1 MMKILIGSGG
11 TGGHIYPALAL
22 ARHAMAVEQNNE
34 ILFVGRAQGLETRI
48 IPSAGFELI
57 TIPARG
63 FQRSLRNTSLFF
75 KDLISGIG
83 QASGVIN
90 QFKPNVVLGTGS
102 YIAAPLVIAALLK
115 RIPTVI
121 HEQNALPGLANR
133 WLAPFVNKVCVSF
146 AETGGMLT
154 RRSRIELTGNPR
166 ASEVIKYIGKDA
178 GQTFSSKAGLRKILV
193 YGGSLG
199 ALKMN
204 EVLSIY
210 LEENLQPDNVEIV
223 IVTGEKYFQDFRNRL
238 DSLPEN
244 IKLFPYLD
252 DIPEALAVTDLA
264 VTRSGATTIAELT
277 ALGVPAILIPSP
289 NVANNEQLHNARVLS
304 KGGAAL
310 LIEDTEFDHH
320 RLQYEINRLIGNP
333 DLLSAMRN
341 KSKTLGIPDAAEK
354 VYRTLQEVAR

>member
-1 MMKILIGSGG
+1 MKILIGSGG

-22 ARHAMAVEQNNE
+22 ARYAMTVDQNNE

-63 FQRSLRNTSLFF
+63 FQRSLRSTSLFL

-83 QASGVIN
+83 QASRVIN

-146 AETGGMLT
+146 AETGGMLI

-166 ASEVIKYIGKDA
+166 ASEVTKFERKDTS
-178 GQTFSSKAGLRKILV
+178 QKLSSKAGLRNILV

-210 LEENLQPDNVEIV
+210 LEKNLQPDKVQIV
-223 IVTGEKYFQDFRNRL
+223 MVTGEQYFQDFRDRL
-238 DSLPEN
+238 NSLPEN

-252 DIPEALAVTDLA
+252 NIPEALAVTDLA

-277 ALGVPAILIPSP
+277 AMGIPAILIPSP
-289 NVANNEQLHNARVLS
+289 NVANNEQFHNARVLS
-304 KGGAAL
+304 KAGAAVL
-310 LIEDTEFDHH
+310 VEDTELDHH

-333 DLLSAMRN
+333 ELLSAM
-341 KSKTLGIPDAAEK
+341 SKNSKALAIPDAAEK
-354 VYRTLQEVAR
+354 VYRSLQEVAR